1 MKIDDGFT
9 AARSSA
15 HERTPVSSTMFV
27 RRAEDIL
34 ALMSHLRADL
44 GLAEA
49 INVAIERYVDDEPHP
64 EMHRFG
70 EVITLA
76 RRQALLQERLDDDR
90 ADLHS
95 GALNHEERAST
106 GRHYETLR
114 HEACRYN
121 HLLRGLIENSGH
133 HFSREQLM
141 RWLTAA
147 SQGRS
152 QWARGEVT
160 GAVSE
165 LALHSAL
172 QGLPELRDLRYA
184 TVEEDLAGYDFVA
197 SWHGRLLTVDA
208 KTGFYRPLTERKH
221 GHKHLEISVPREAVK
236 EFWVTRRGLDVLRHE
251 VRQALQSGESVEHHA
266 PHHYYKFA

>member
-1 MKIDDGFT
+1 MKIDDGFVAVRT
-9 AARSSA
+9 SEYA
-15 HERTPVSSTMFV
+15 RTPVSSSMFAH
-27 RRAEDIL
+27 RADEIL
-34 ALMSHLRADL
+34 NLVTHLRAEL
-44 GLAEA
+44 GLHEA
-49 INVAIERYVDDEPHP
+49 LNVAIERFVDDEPHP
-64 EMHRFG
+64 EMKRFG
-70 EVITLA
+70 EVVVLA

-90 ADLHS
+90 EQLHS
-95 GALNHEERAST
+95 GVLNHEEREIT
-106 GRHYETLR
+106 GHHYEMLR

-121 HLLRGLIENSGH
+121 HLMRGLIENCGH
-133 HFSREQLM
+133 YFSREQLM
-141 RWLTAA
+141 RWLTAM

-165 LALHSAL
+165 LALHAAL

-184 TVEEDLAGYDFVA
+184 TIEEDLAGYDFVA
-197 SWHGRLLTVDA
+197 SWQGRLLTVDA

-251 VRQALQSGESVEHHA
+251 VRQALQSSESVEHHA
-266 PHHYYKFA
+266 PHHYYKYA